1 MPASF
6 IAAIFFIYSTFA
18 GFTCAVRAAEST
30 ALERIN
36 FGFSAAGSVASAP
49 LWMAQDSGA
58 FKKYGLDVKLIFLA
72 GGLSPVAVMAGE
84 VPFALMSAGVMVP
97 AAFRGADLV
106 MVAAL
111 SNYLNQVLAVAPE
124 FTDVK
129 QLKGKRIAI
138 QRLGDLTHI
147 AAREALKHVG
157 LAESDLQMQQIGG
170 GPAPLYRRCTT
181 GNVQAAILTPPY
193 STRARKLGY
202 RVPVNLYDLK
212 IPFIGT
218 GVVTTKQ
225 LVATRRPL
233 VLNLLKAIAE
243 GIRFYKRER
252 DAPVKIAERYLPGAA
267 REEIAD
273 ALDHY
278 NRDLDDRPFPRPEG
292 FKIALE
298 LTAQQTPLA
307 KGVDAERFID
317 PSPLRELERSG
328 FFTVSGG
335 AR

>member
-1 MPASF
+1 MLSLRSLLCGLWLAAFVPAP
-6 IAAIFFIYSTFA
+6 
-18 GFTCAVRAAEST
+18 RAAELP
-30 ALERIN
+30 ALEKIN
-36 FGFSAAGSVASAP
+36 FGFSAAGSVAMAP

-72 GGLSPVAVMAGE
+72 GGLSPVALMAGE

-97 AAFRGADLV
+97 AALRGADLV

-111 SNYLNQVLAVAPE
+111 SSYLNQVLAMTPE
-124 FTDVK
+124 FTDAK

-157 LAESDLQMQQIGG
+157 LAESDLQFQQIGG
-170 GPAPLYRRCTT
+170 GPARFTALQS
-181 GNVQAAILTPPY
+181 GLVQAAVLTPPY

-202 RVPVNLYDLK
+202 RVLVNLYDLK

-225 LVATRRPL
+225 LLATRRPL
-233 VLNLLKAIAE
+233 VANLLKAIVE
-243 GIRFYKRER
+243 GIRFSKRER
-252 DAPVKIAERYLPGAA
+252 EAPIKIAERYLPGAA
-267 REEIAD
+267 RDEIAD

-278 NRDLDDRPFPRPEG
+278 SRDLDERPYARAEG
-292 FKIALE
+292 FKIALD

-307 KGVDAERFID
+307 KGVDIERFID
-317 PSPLRELERSG
+317 SSALRELERGG
-328 FFTVSGG
+328 FFNAPTGG
-335 AR
+335 SK

>member
-1 MPASF
+1 M
-6 IAAIFFIYSTFA
+6 
-18 GFTCAVRAAEST
+18 
-30 ALERIN
+30 
-36 FGFSAAGSVASAP
+36 
-49 LWMAQDSGA
+49 
-58 FKKYGLDVKLIFLA
+58 
-72 GGLSPVAVMAGE
+72 
-84 VPFALMSAGVMVP
+84 
-97 AAFRGADLV
+97 
-106 MVAAL
+106 
-111 SNYLNQVLAVAPE
+111 LAVAPE

-170 GPAPLYRRCTT
+170 GPARFTALHT

-225 LVATRRPL
+225 LLATRRPL
-233 VLNLLKAIAE
+233 ALNLLKAIAE
-243 GIRFYKRER
+243 GIRYYKRER
-252 DAPVKIAERYLPGAA
+252 DGPIKIAERYLPGAA
-267 REEIAD
+267 RKRSPTLSIITIVTWMTGRFRARG
-273 ALDHY
+273 LQ
-278 NRDLDDRPFPRPEG
+278 NRPGTYRPANAASQRCRCRTVHRSV
-292 FKIALE
+292 A
-298 LTAQQTPLA
+298 
-307 KGVDAERFID
+307 
-317 PSPLRELERSG
+317 SRESECSG
-328 FFTVSGG
+328 FFAVSGG

>member
-6 IAAIFFIYSTFA
+6 IAAIFFIYATFA

-97 AAFRGADLV
+97 AALRGADLV

-170 GPAPLYRRCTT
+170 GPARFTALHT

-225 LVATRRPL
+225 LLTTRRPL
-233 VLNLLKAIAE
+233 ALNLLKAIAE
-243 GIRFYKRER
+243 GIRYYKRER
-252 DAPVKIAERYLPGAA
+252 DGPIKIAERYLPGAA

-317 PSPLRELERSG
+317 PSLLRELERSG
-328 FFTVSGG
+328 FFAVSGG
-335 AR
+335 AK

>member
-1 MPASF
+1 MPATF
-6 IAAIFFIYSTFA
+6 VAAIFFIYATCA

-30 ALERIN
+30 PLERIN

-72 GGLSPVAVMAGE
+72 GGLTPVAVMAGE

-97 AAFRGADLV
+97 AALRGADLV

-147 AAREALKHVG
+147 AAREALKNLG
-157 LAESDLQMQQIGG
+157 LNESDMQMQQIGG
-170 GPAPLYRRCTT
+170 GPARFIALQT

-218 GVVTTKQ
+218 GVVTTRQ
-225 LVATRRPL
+225 LVAARRPL

-243 GIRFYKRER
+243 GIRFYKIER
-252 DAPVKIAERYLPGAA
+252 DLPIKIAERHLPGAA
-267 REEIAD
+267 REEMSE
-273 ALDHY
+273 
-278 NRDLDDRPFPRPEG
+278 PG
-292 FKIALE
+292 
-298 LTAQQTPLA
+298 
-307 KGVDAERFID
+307 
-317 PSPLRELERSG
+317 
-328 FFTVSGG
+328 
-335 AR
+335 

>member
-1 MPASF
+1 MLQLGSLLCCLLLAAF
-6 IAAIFFIYSTFA
+6 AIAA
-18 GFTCAVRAAEST
+18 RAAELP
-30 ALERIN
+30 ALEKIN
-36 FGFSAAGSVASAP
+36 FGFSAAGSVATAP
-49 LWMAQDSGA
+49 LWMAQEGGA

-72 GGLSPVAVMAGE
+72 GGLSPVALMAGE

-97 AAFRGADLV
+97 AALRGVDLI

-111 SNYLNQVLAVAPE
+111 SNYLNQVLAMTPE
-124 FTDVK
+124 FTDAK

-157 LAESDLQMQQIGG
+157 LAESDLQFQQIGG
-170 GPAPLYRRCTT
+170 GPARFTALQS
-181 GNVQAAILTPPY
+181 GLVQAAVLTPPY

-202 RVPVNLYDLK
+202 RVLVNLYDLK

-225 LVATRRPL
+225 LLVSRRPL
-233 VLNLLKAIAE
+233 VANLLKAIVE
-243 GIRFYKRER
+243 GIRFSKRDRE
-252 DAPVKIAERYLPGAA
+252 APIKIAERYLPGAA

-278 NRDLDDRPFPRPEG
+278 SRDLDERPYARAEG
-292 FKIALE
+292 FKIALD

-307 KGVDAERFID
+307 KGVDVERFID
-317 PSPLRELERSG
+317 SSLLRELERSG
-328 FFTVSGG
+328 FFNAPAGS
-335 AR
+335 AK

>member
-1 MPASF
+1 MTVLLLGWIFLASWLALP
-6 IAAIFFIYSTFA
+6 IA
-18 GFTCAVRAAEST
+18 GVQAAESP
-30 ALERIN
+30 ALERVN
-36 FGFSAAGSVASAP
+36 FGFSAAGSVATAP
-49 LWMAQDSGA
+49 LWMAQESGA

-97 AAFRGADLV
+97 AALRGADLI

-111 SNYLNQVLAVAPE
+111 SNYMNQVLAVAPE
-124 FTDVK
+124 FADPK
-129 QLKGKRIAI
+129 QLKGRRVAI

-147 AAREALKHVG
+147 AAREAARHIG
-157 LAESDLQMQQIGG
+157 LADSDLQYQQIGG
-170 GPAPLYRRCTT
+170 GPARFTALHT

-193 STRARKLGY
+193 SSRARKLGY
-202 RVPVNLYDLK
+202 RISVNLADLR

-218 GVVTTKQ
+218 GVVATKQ
-225 LVATRRPL
+225 TIANRRPL

-252 DAPVKIAERYLPGAA
+252 EASIKIAERYLPGAA

-278 NRDLDDRPFPRPEG
+278 NRDLDERPLPRPEG

-298 LTAQQTPLA
+298 LVAQQTALA
-307 KGVDAERFID
+307 KGVDPDRFID
-317 PSPLRELERSG
+317 TSPLRELERSG
-328 FFTVSGG
+328 FFAALASAGK
-335 AR
+335 